1 MRYLLDADTVSYL
14 IKQNREVWQRAIH
27 FSAQWAL
34 SSVTVWELRNWRSES
49 NDPIR
54 RLIEKLI
61 SDSQIISFDQV
72 DALHASELNWKLRKL
87 GLEYGTAD
95 VLIAGHAIS
104 RSLVLVSNNTK
115 HFEKMPGLI
124 LENWVK

>member
-14 IKQNREVWQRAIH
+14 VKQNRKVWQRAIH
-27 FSAQWAL
+27 FSAQWAI

-61 SDSQIISFDQV
+61 SDSQIISFDKV
-72 DALHASELNWKLRKL
+72 DALHASELKWKLRSL

-95 VLIAGHAIS
+95 VLIAGQAIS
-104 RSLVLVSNNTK
+104 KSLVLVSNNTK

-124 LENWVK
+124 LENWLK